1 MDKWKRQDIN
11 NLDFKELCES
21 FYYYKRKMGYGPA
34 AIEEYDANVF
44 ICIFKDKEQLISN
57 WEKINYMIAFRVQ
70 KRSEIIIEKSNF
82 YFCLFVNESIGS
94 DNKSRIQGNSF
105 CAKKY
110 IFEEKLMNEKE
121 YLERADAR
129 IFSLEIEKTVGETF
143 KINRIE
149 LQNFRRY
156 EGNLKIDLTGKNKK
170 PSAFTLI
177 YAPNGYGKTSLFDGL
192 EYAFK
197 GEVERIVDLI
207 KSNKDQ
213 PLKGAIYHNKNCA
226 DKPAYSQIEL
236 EDGRI
241 IKRNVASI
249 KDGKNDS
256 RLNQL
261 GKNSGLNIIGSTMDK
276 EKWNRIILPHD
287 KIDTFISAY
296 TPTERYKEW
305 MKSAPEL
312 EAERENFIESY
323 KALRDKEISLEK
335 IEKEIKELK
344 KELTKI
350 EKSKV
355 AVIQLGKLCEE
366 YNALA
371 KSEDSLFFNETKS
384 SLEIY
389 NNLLNKIAKR
399 IRYIKGE
406 VLTSYDLKLEQGKNI
421 RNGKIRDAESL
432 EFELKNVEDKKQK
445 FIEQKDKYRKFVN
458 IEKDIKT
465 IEEKFDQL
473 KKKKD
478 PLDTI
483 YELGIERVEDEKN
496 RYLELNKEI
505 AGIEKT
511 EKYFELEN
519 KKSEKAF
526 NDLIKKTTEIQ
537 KIIDSKEMLISI
549 EEKIETISKEKKN
562 ILIKKQDIRRI
573 KEAINKF
580 DELIK
585 LKKKE
590 SERIDTIKIPR
601 NISELSIIKW
611 AEVESFLSNEEQ
623 MQLKT
628 YENCWRELKKELEVR
643 EEIQNQENKIAEET
657 KKICELG
664 SEFLLNHREQ
674 TSCPL
679 CKEPFANWEELFER
693 VNRVGKTTEKE
704 NREKRQLIIN
714 HINELD
720 IEYEKF
726 YNMFFSKKENEQ
738 VKRLDQLII
747 YEREKNNKEIQ
758 LGNLEI
764 EIDSLRKKIQLNEE
778 WLENQDIILNEYS
791 MEEWEMWLENKKVE
805 CRKLQLQKDELK
817 KKIEELHTIR
827 QNNKAHVEIK
837 SKQKESIIDNSKLY
851 SMILFLMEKPD
862 EFDVGFERNSL
873 KTSIEL
879 LRTEEKKKRNDLMKY
894 KECGQIDEMDIKQKV
909 SECDTEIANLQEL
922 KKQACIFENFSP
934 EGMEK
939 SINTWEKE
947 KKNYE
952 AQLELLYE
960 MREENGARTYFEK
973 YTAICKKIENQNK
986 NLENKVLQ
994 IRKVKKSYEIEKNT
1008 LEMKLK
1014 DYFSQT
1020 IMNEI
1025 YQKIDPHEIMKNVT
1039 YHLNFNE
1046 KDEPQLFIE
1055 VCEGEE
1061 SSKEVYR
1068 PETYFSTAQLNT
1080 VAFSSFFGRALS
1092 TNNLPVKTICIDDPI
1107 GHFDDMNILGF
1118 TDMVRCILEKQD
1130 CQIIMSTHEEKVYQI
1145 MKRKLD
1151 PNFYNTLFIQLDNS
1165 EKVIWNRANC

>member
-121 YLERADAR
+121 YLERVDAR

-511 EKYFELEN
+511 
-519 KKSEKAF
+519 
-526 NDLIKKTTEIQ
+526 
-537 KIIDSKEMLISI
+537 
-549 EEKIETISKEKKN
+549 
-562 ILIKKQDIRRI
+562 
-573 KEAINKF
+573 
-580 DELIK
+580 
-585 LKKKE
+585 
-590 SERIDTIKIPR
+590 
-601 NISELSIIKW
+601 
-611 AEVESFLSNEEQ
+611 
-623 MQLKT
+623 
-628 YENCWRELKKELEVR
+628 
-643 EEIQNQENKIAEET
+643 
-657 KKICELG
+657 
-664 SEFLLNHREQ
+664 
-674 TSCPL
+674 
-679 CKEPFANWEELFER
+679 
-693 VNRVGKTTEKE
+693 VGK
-704 NREKRQLIIN
+704 
-714 HINELD
+714 
-720 IEYEKF
+720 
-726 YNMFFSKKENEQ
+726 
-738 VKRLDQLII
+738 
-747 YEREKNNKEIQ
+747 
-758 LGNLEI
+758 
-764 EIDSLRKKIQLNEE
+764 
-778 WLENQDIILNEYS
+778 
-791 MEEWEMWLENKKVE
+791 
-805 CRKLQLQKDELK
+805 
-817 KKIEELHTIR
+817 
-827 QNNKAHVEIK
+827 
-837 SKQKESIIDNSKLY
+837 
-851 SMILFLMEKPD
+851 
-862 EFDVGFERNSL
+862 
-873 KTSIEL
+873 
-879 LRTEEKKKRNDLMKY
+879 
-894 KECGQIDEMDIKQKV
+894 
-909 SECDTEIANLQEL
+909 
-922 KKQACIFENFSP
+922 
-934 EGMEK
+934 
-939 SINTWEKE
+939 
-947 KKNYE
+947 
-952 AQLELLYE
+952 
-960 MREENGARTYFEK
+960 
-973 YTAICKKIENQNK
+973 
-986 NLENKVLQ
+986 
-994 IRKVKKSYEIEKNT
+994 
-1008 LEMKLK
+1008 
-1014 DYFSQT
+1014 
-1020 IMNEI
+1020 
-1025 YQKIDPHEIMKNVT
+1025 
-1039 YHLNFNE
+1039 
-1046 KDEPQLFIE
+1046 
-1055 VCEGEE
+1055 
-1061 SSKEVYR
+1061 
-1068 PETYFSTAQLNT
+1068 
-1080 VAFSSFFGRALS
+1080 SF
-1092 TNNLPVKTICIDDPI
+1092 
-1107 GHFDDMNILGF
+1107 
-1118 TDMVRCILEKQD
+1118 
-1130 CQIIMSTHEEKVYQI
+1130 
-1145 MKRKLD
+1145 
-1151 PNFYNTLFIQLDNS
+1151 
-1165 EKVIWNRANC
+1165 